1 MVFNSIEYLIFLP
14 LVVMLYYLIP
24 HRYRWIL
31 LLTASCVFY
40 MWFVPKYILILLV
53 TIVIDYFAGLL
64 MERDADNPK
73 KKKRWMVVSITS
85 TLLVLFIF
93 KYLGFLNDS
102 VVALCQ
108 SFGLD
113 VNTSVKLILPIGLS
127 FHTFQSMSYV
137 IEVYR
142 GHQKAERH
150 FGYYALYVMFFPQLV
165 TGPIERPGNLLRQLH
180 EEKHFNENNIARGL
194 RLILFGFF
202 IKMVVADNL
211 GVYVDEVYA
220 HPEEYNSWSV
230 WLALVFY
237 SFQIYGDFFGY
248 SSIALGSALLMG
260 YEISDNFRSP
270 YLSKNIAEFWHRWH
284 ISLSTWFR
292 DYVYIPMGGSRV
304 KLGRWMYNIMVVFV
318 LSGIWHGANWT
329 FLLWGLAHGILFCLY
344 RLWKVRSE
352 ELGVRSEELGVRS
365 EELGVRS
372 MAWKK
377 ISNFNFQIST
387 FLMVTLAWVFFRS
400 TDFANIKAMFVGAF
414 GQFSE
419 GKQLAIDPKLWGFLA
434 LFVISDIV
442 LKDRRFDRWCSDVPV
457 VLRWGIYAVLVFCT
471 IVFSSVNQFPFIY
484 FQF

>member
-14 LVVMLYYLIP
+14 LVVVLYYLIP

-53 TIVIDYFAGLL
+53 TIIIDYAAGLL
-64 MERDADNPK
+64 MERDAGSPK
-73 KKKRWMVVSITS
+73 KKKRWMVISIVS
-85 TLLVLFIF
+85 TLSVLFVF
-93 KYLGFLNDS
+93 KYLGFVNDNF
-102 VVALCQ
+102 VWLCQ
-108 SFGLD
+108 SLGLD

-180 EEKHFNENNIARGL
+180 EEKRFNEYNLARGL

-230 WLALVFY
+230 WLAMVFY

-248 SSIALGSALLMG
+248 STIALGSALLMG

-270 YLSKNIAEFWHRWH
+270 YLSRNIAEFWHRWH

-318 LSGIWHGANWT
+318 LSGLWHGANWT
-329 FLLWGLAHGILFCLY
+329 FLLWGLAHGVLHIVESGK
-344 RLWKVRSE
+344 WKVKRE
-352 ELGVRSEELGVRS
+352 
-365 EELGVRS
+365 
-372 MAWKK
+372 KK
-377 ISNFNFQIST
+377 LST
-387 FLMVTLAWVFFRS
+387 FHFPLSTLLTFLLVTLAWVFFRA
-400 TDFANIKAMFVGAF
+400 TDFANIKAVFAGAF
-414 GQFSE
+414 TQFNG
-419 GKQLAIDPKLWGFLA
+419 GKQLSVDPKLWAFLA
-434 LFVISDIV
+434 LFILSDIV
-442 LKDRRFDRWCSDVPV
+442 LKDKRFDHWCSHVPM
-457 VLRWGIYAVLVFCT
+457 VLRWLIYAVLVFCT
-471 IVFSSVNQFPFIY
+471 IVFSSVNNFPFIY

>member
-24 HRYRWIL
+24 HHYRWIL
-31 LLTASCVFY
+31 LLTASCIFY

-53 TIVIDYFAGLL
+53 TIVIDFSAGIF
-64 MERDADNPK
+64 MERNADRPK
-73 KKKRWMVVSITS
+73 KKKRWMVFSIVS

-102 VVALCQ
+102 VVSLCQ
-108 SFGLD
+108 SLGLN

-142 GHQKAERH
+142 GNQKAEHH

-180 EEKHFNENNIARGL
+180 EEKRFDEYNIARGL

-211 GVYVDEVYA
+211 GAYVDEVYA
-220 HPEEYNSWSV
+220 HPEAYNSWSV
-230 WLALVFY
+230 WLAMLFY

-248 SSIALGSALLMG
+248 STIALGSALLMG

-329 FLLWGLAHGILFCLY
+329 FLLWGLAHGLLFCIYKLV
-344 RLWKVRSE
+344 KVRRE
-352 ELGVRSEELGVRS
+352 KLGGRKSSQLS
-365 EELGVRS
+365 TL
-372 MAWKK
+372 
-377 ISNFNFQIST
+377 ISQLST
-387 FLMVTLAWVFFRS
+387 FLFVTIAWVLFRA
-400 TDFANIKAMFVGAF
+400 TDFANIKAMFAGALGQF
-414 GQFSE
+414 GQ
-419 GKQLAIDPKLWGFLA
+419 GKQLCVDPKLWMFLA
-434 LFVISDIV
+434 LFILSDIV
-442 LKDRRFDRWCSDVPV
+442 LKDRRFDRWCSNVPW
-457 VLRWGIYAVLVFCT
+457 VLRWILYVVLVFST
-471 IVFSSVNQFPFIY
+471 LVFSSVNNFPFIY